1 MHPAGATPEE
11 WARWLRQGVLQ
22 PRCPSPAKLGGPT
35 SRAATTPG
43 RRSASV
49 SQRACRA
56 SKEPA
61 VVCAASRGLA
71 GFRPAATAAGRAR
84 GEEQVAVR
92 SGRDDCFH
100 VGAVISLGA
109 DDTLEFRPQRA
120 RAAPRR
126 QLVQIAQSGSA
137 APSHELAARCRVGRN
152 PSSQRGVGPRRQ
164 RTAPLTL
171 PVHRAAAQPVRIS

>member
-49 SQRACRA
+49 SQRACRRLRNRPSFA
-56 SKEPA
+56 
-61 VVCAASRGLA
+61 RRA
-71 GFRPAATAAGRAR
+71 GGSPVRPAATAAGRAR

-100 VGAVISLGA
+100 VGAVISLGT